1 MQEENRKD
9 SEGMTPAELEEFV
22 KSLRKNEAHEIY
34 LMLLE
39 AKEQGKSLEEFS
51 ELLKARIKA

>member
-1 MQEENRKD
+1 MQEENRKEL
-9 SEGMTPAELEEFV
+9 EGMTPAELEEFV

-34 LMLLE
+34 MMLLE
-39 AKEQGKSLEEFS
+39 AIEQGKSLEEFA